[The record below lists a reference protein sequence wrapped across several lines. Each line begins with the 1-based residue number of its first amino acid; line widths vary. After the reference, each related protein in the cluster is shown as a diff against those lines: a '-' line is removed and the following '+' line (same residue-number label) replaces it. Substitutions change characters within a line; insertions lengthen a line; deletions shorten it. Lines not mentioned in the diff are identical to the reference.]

1 MEGERERWREGGS
14 ARLHVRRNEIRAEGE
29 RVREGRRE
37 VDIRKV
43 CSSRKAGDIHE
54 YIIYTCTFSTHV
66 CTLSTHLWIH
76 ISYMNA
82 STRQY
87 IRFCRIMCRRMIHL
101 HFC

>member
-43 CSSRKAGDIHE
+43 CSSRKAGE
-54 YIIYTCTFSTHV
+54 VVEETERGSGE
-66 CTLSTHLWIH
+66 
-76 ISYMNA
+76 
-82 STRQY
+82 
-87 IRFCRIMCRRMIHL
+87 RRMLGSIV
-101 HFC
+101 